1 MLKGAAAQ
9 GAAVFQE
16 FGWVV
21 RPASVPASG
30 WAQAIDYHAPSTQLS
45 EHSFA

>member
-1 MLKGAAAQ
+1 MLKGAAAL
-9 GAAVFQE
+9 GAAVCQE